1 MVERLHRTL
10 KQALK
15 CYNNNRWTL
24 TLPLVLLGLRSA
36 VKEDLQC
43 TAAELVYGCTLR
55 LPGEFL
61 SPSPVPVND
70 PCDFVQ
76 DLKSTMQSLE
86 PRPAS
91 AHHRK
96 SPFVHKELLSSTH
109 VFVRHGGVKK
119 PLQAPYDGPYEVIA
133 RNLKHFTIKIQG
145 KPSTISIDRLKPC
158 FMEHST
164 VSDHQPSS
172 ATPITPA
179 EPASLRPP
187 NAAEPSPSSSSA
199 VPPTTTTT
207 RSGRRVRFNPR
218 YL

>member
-1 MVERLHRTL
+1 MVERLHRNPQTSPQVL
-10 KQALK
+10 QQQPFG
-15 CYNNNRWTL
+15 TL

-43 TAAELVYGCTLR
+43 TAAELVYGCN
-55 LPGEFL
+55 PAPW
-61 SPSPVPVND
+61 S
-70 PCDFVQ
+70 
-76 DLKSTMQSLE
+76 